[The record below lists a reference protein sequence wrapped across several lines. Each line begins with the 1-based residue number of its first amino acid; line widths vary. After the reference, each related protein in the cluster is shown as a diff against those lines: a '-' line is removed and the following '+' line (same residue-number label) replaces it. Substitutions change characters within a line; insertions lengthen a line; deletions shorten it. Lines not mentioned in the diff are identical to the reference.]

1 MEKKVPIRFFVVTF
15 LWSWAV
21 LVPCAILINTGM
33 MPQVS
38 PLYSM
43 MEIPIAFLAILG
55 PAIGALVSLRTINGK
70 GAVTN
75 HLKSFLSLKFGWKVW
90 LSIFL
95 ISGLSTFLPWIIPEF
110 FGEGRIPPMLRNVL
124 IFPLYLLV
132 STFITGGQEEI
143 GWRGYILPFLEKRFG
158 LIMGSLVL
166 GLVWATWHI
175 PLWFIPGSSQ
185 SYMNFFA
192 FLLSCIGVS
201 FILSWVREA
210 SGNRLLSCLIAHGAI
225 NSFAVLFPVFI
236 TDNDAN
242 QVRFWIFCILKFI
255 IGIVMVVTRTRRRL
269 RY

>member
-1 MEKKVPIRFFVVTF
+1 MPIRFFVVTF
-15 LWSWAV
+15 LWSWSV
-21 LVPCAILINTGM
+21 LIPCAILINTGI

-38 PLYSM
+38 PLYSII
-43 MEIPIAFLAILG
+43 EIPIAFLAIMG

-70 GAVTN
+70 GAVRN
-75 HLKSFLSLKFGWKVW
+75 HLKSFLSLNFGLKVW

-110 FGEGRIPPMLRNVL
+110 FGEDRIPPMLQNIY

-158 LIMGSLVL
+158 LIIGSLIL
-166 GLVWATWHI
+166 GLVWAAWHI

-192 FLLSCIGVS
+192 FMLSSIGVS
-201 FILSWVREA
+201 YILSWVRAA

-236 TDNDAN
+236 TDNSAN
-242 QVRFWIFCILKFI
+242 QVRFWIFCVLKFV
-255 IGIVMVVTRTRRRL
+255 IGIIIVIGRTKRNTL
-269 RY
+269 TK